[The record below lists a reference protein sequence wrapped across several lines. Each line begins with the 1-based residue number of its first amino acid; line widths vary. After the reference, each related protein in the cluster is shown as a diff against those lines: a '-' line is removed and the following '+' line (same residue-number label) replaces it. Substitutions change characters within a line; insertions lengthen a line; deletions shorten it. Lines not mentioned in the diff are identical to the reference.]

1 MDISALLWHPL
12 VRWTINVVVHA
23 IILLLCARLAARAIR
38 WASSRV
44 HRLKLSRALFTLV
57 ASVRQ
62 RIRASHAGQPNR
74 GRSAVTPIST
84 PKGRMNV
91 KREYFTVIIPLLIA
105 TLIIVLALL
114 VVPTQLENGWGVEPG
129 VTPEE
134 SDNSSAVVKHVLPPA
149 EERNTLP
156 VSHVLVATA
165 VIIGLAPYG
174 FDVYRQKRKRI
185 RYEQDFSRFLFELA
199 ELLRGGLDPV
209 AGVIELASSSTPEVY
224 KRMESLAP
232 QIDLLAKQLQWGMT
246 FEEGMYDLAKRLK
259 SELIAKYSDLVVRAS
274 RIGGQIGE
282 VILQCSD
289 DMEKTF
295 MLEREKDAELREYIT
310 IIYIAQF
317 TLVGLLVLLL
327 KLVIPALQALSFEAT
342 GGGLAGLGFSI
353 RPVKINFPQSFFHLI
368 MINGFASGI
377 IGGVMSEGDALQ
389 GLKHT
394 VILMAA
400 SLIVCLLFFL

>member
-1 MDISALLWHPL
+1 M
-12 VRWTINVVVHA
+12 
-23 IILLLCARLAARAIR
+23 
-38 WASSRV
+38 
-44 HRLKLSRALFTLV
+44 
-57 ASVRQ
+57 
-62 RIRASHAGQPNR
+62 
-74 GRSAVTPIST
+74 
-84 PKGRMNV
+84 
-91 KREYFTVIIPLLIA
+91 KREYFTVVIPLVIA
-105 TLIIVLALL
+105 ALTIVLALF

-129 VTPEE
+129 VNPEE
-134 SDNSSAVVKHVLPPA
+134 SANVLPPN

-156 VSHVLVATA
+156 VSHILIATA

-174 FDVYRQKRKRI
+174 FDVYLQKRKRI

-232 QIDLLAKQLQWGMT
+232 QIDHLAKQLQWGMT

-259 SELIAKYSDLVVRAS
+259 SELITKYSDLVVRAS

-327 KLVIPALQALSFEAT
+327 KLVIPALQALSFETT
-342 GGGLAGLGFSI
+342 GGGLAWLGFAI
-353 RPVKINFPQSFFHLI
+353 RPVRINFPQSFFHLI